1 MIVVVE
7 HLDPEVFKWCEIEY
21 EHISE
26 VLGKDSVLFTNT
38 DDAVLAKLGKVEKKS
53 VREMGLKDACVLD
66 PDAEETLTPEI
77 AKKYKYF
84 IFGGILGDYPPKK
97 RTKEELT
104 EKLPYPAYNLGK
116 DQMSTDTAVIVTKQI
131 YEGTALQD
139 LKFVDQM
146 EIEIEEGLS
155 VTLPFKYLI
164 IDNKVQISPKVIEL
178 LREQEGF

>member
-21 EHISE
+21 EHISKT
-26 VLGKDSVLFTNT
+26 LGKDNVLFSNT
-38 DDAVLAKLGKVEKKS
+38 DNEVLSKLGRVEKKS
-53 VREMGLKDACVLD
+53 VRELGLKDACVLD
-66 PDAEETLTPEI
+66 PDAKEVLTPDI

-104 EKLPYPAYNLGK
+104 GKLPYPAYNLGK

-131 YEGTALQD
+131 YDGIPLTE
-139 LKFVDQM
+139 LKFVEEM
-146 EIEIEEGLS
+146 EVEIEEGLS
-155 VTLPFKYLI
+155 ISLPFKYLI
-164 IDNKVQISPKVIEL
+164 LDNKVQISPKIIEL